1 MQNRLLSAIVIS
13 ATILLT
19 AGVTPASAF
28 DGTDTDIPSDYSG
41 EEFTDDLVI
50 EDVPGD
56 PEGWTTRGAA
66 GSSPIETFQYQVGGL
81 TISIPTGCALTHVI
95 KGDGKRITNQMAGV
109 DCVGPSALLAKFCN
123 TRLEFHYAN
132 TAGKTYKIKRGPL
145 NSPCRSGTVNSLNVA
160 ADHTLAHYGK
170 ACAQLFVNGKR
181 RAVQCHY
188 ITS

>member
-1 MQNRLLSAIVIS
+1 
-13 ATILLT
+13 
-19 AGVTPASAF
+19 
-28 DGTDTDIPSDYSG
+28 
-41 EEFTDDLVI
+41 
-50 EDVPGD
+50 
-56 PEGWTTRGAA
+56 
-66 GSSPIETFQYQVGGL
+66 
-81 TISIPTGCALTHVI
+81 
-95 KGDGKRITNQMAGV
+95 MAGV
-109 DCVGPSALLAKFCN
+109 DCVGPTALLAKFCN